1 MPTLVTTTRT
11 SWTQRLRQPAP
22 LRLQRAKA
30 DTDSPPAESC
40 TCSVFALVG
49 LILPLLVACV
59 RWMGWPLPDKLLL
72 QALCNGSGLLSLG
85 GSVLRDLIAVI
96 KTACPASEPA
106 TSSRAAQGM
115 RTVYASLNVVMII
128 MFGLRLRSGADASCS
143 LCTVI
148 DVQGSNLLWWA
159 EVANGTSLVLSLC
172 RVALQ
177 CRHCRRRKAA
187 EESLQSTLGMQEKK
201 DTKVKANENKNSKKS
216 NAHGASRG
224 NRLLSLPQKAAGNVT
239 VARS

>member
-1 MPTLVTTTRT
+1 MPIAAPAPRSAYATVPQRQPADTTRT
-11 SWTQRLRQPAP
+11 SRTQRQPAP
-22 LRLQRAKA
+22 LQRAKA
-30 DTDSPPAESC
+30 AADTEAPPAESC

-72 QALCNGSGLLSLG
+72 QALCNGSGLL
-85 GSVLRDLIAVI
+85 
-96 KTACPASEPA
+96 
-106 TSSRAAQGM
+106 
-115 RTVYASLNVVMII
+115 
-128 MFGLRLRSGADASCS
+128 
-143 LCTVI
+143 
-148 DVQGSNLLWWA
+148 WWA
-159 EVANGTSLVLSLC
+159 EVANCTSLVLSLC

-216 NAHGASRG
+216 NAHSASRG
-224 NRLLSLPQKAAGNVT
+224 HRLLSLPQKAAGNGA